1 MTFTV
6 KASRPLTQ
14 PVVVCGLTVPV
25 TAQDG
30 SDYTG
35 LLQCKTLAA
44 GATSVTFTVSVRGD
58 RRKEP
63 DERLAFVAAGAPYV
77 RLGDVLAVGT
87 IVNDD

>member
-1 MTFTV
+1 
-6 KASRPLTQ
+6 
-14 PVVVCGLTVPV
+14 VPV

-35 LLQCKTLAA
+35 LLQCHTLAA

-58 RRKEP
+58 RKKEP
-63 DERLAFVAAGAPYV
+63 DERFAFVAAGAPYV

-87 IVNDD
+87 ITNDD